1 MDSTNK
7 DIGNLVLNRRP
18 GLAVQIGTNIL
29 VTYLGQDENDA
40 VRLRITVPK
49 KNVSRVKC
57 FGGSLIEQRFTMEW
71 LCCLK
76 RK

>member
-40 VRLRITVPK
+40 ARLRITAPK
-49 KNVSRVKC
+49 KLNISRVK
-57 FGGSLIEQRFTMEW
+57 FHEQQLINQ
-71 LCCLK
+71 
-76 RK
+76 